1 MPGTSDV
8 RVSPFFASEME
19 KQLYRK
25 MCLDERTTILP
36 SFLLHSEKQLLK
48 NNIQQISQM
57 KFYNKSTFANE
68 MIIHDK
74 HFEESYIVLHQQ
86 VLYSDLQK

>member
-1 MPGTSDV
+1 
-8 RVSPFFASEME
+8 
-19 KQLYRK
+19 
-25 MCLDERTTILP
+25 
-36 SFLLHSEKQLLK
+36 
-48 NNIQQISQM
+48 M

-86 VLYSDLQK
+86 VLYSDLQKWVEISDFMCGFYISYGPDQ